1 MVEIVVFEGIGIAK
15 ERLDKGVTAA
25 TGYKVVE
32 VIQRRAKR
40 REGRSKL
47 KGKVNQANN
56 QKS

>member
-32 VIQRRAKR
+32 VIQRRAKH
-40 REGRSKL
+40 REGSKQV
-47 KGKVNQANN
+47 KR
-56 QKS
+56 KSQPSE